1 MHEDGVGTEQAYRV
15 AVGHWGVGER
25 FKEGAVG
32 GYFGAV
38 HGYGDSLGFGDG
50 CHFFVEGIGN
60 TVEPSELQ
68 VFTND

>member
-1 MHEDGVGTEQAYRV
+1 
-15 AVGHWGVGER
+15 
-25 FKEGAVG
+25 
-32 GYFGAV
+32 V